1 MRSWNSVRLAP
12 TVEASAAA
20 RRFLHDEMQT
30 WALDSLGELAELLA
44 SELVS
49 NVVQHVGSPMMVRV
63 GRDASMVRVEVD
75 DDSAEPPVLGHPKS
89 SSDHGRGLM
98 LVDALASGWGTCSN
112 DKGKTVWFELDARR
126 TRPR

>member
-12 TVEASAAA
+12 TPEAAA
-20 RRFLHDEMQT
+20 RRFLHNEMQT
-30 WALDSLGELAELLA
+30 WALDGPRELAELLA

-63 GRDASMVRVEVD
+63 CRDASIVRVEVD
-75 DDSAEPPVLGHPKS
+75 DDSAAPPVLGHPTS

-98 LVDALASGWGTCSN
+98 LVNALASDWGTCNN
-112 DKGKTVWFELDARR
+112 DNGKTVWFELDARGS
-126 TRPR
+126 RPR